1 MQDSVVPSS
10 PLPQPLAE
18 DAEVERIV
26 RALEGELR
34 ATRRRRWIR
43 LGIILGIAVSGLFAW
58 TEYRK
63 RTAPP
68 PEPRFT
74 GAAVEIRDIIEKVQ
88 STGVV
93 EPLRKL
99 EVGSQVSGRVARVHV
114 DFNDTVKKGDVLA
127 EIDPELP
134 LAQLVQSK
142 AELLARGASVERAKT
157 ASDAARVRL
166 ERVKT
171 LVPEGLASPAELEQA
186 QADLDMARAEVTS
199 AEAQMAQVRA
209 SVQSAS
215 ATLKYT
221 KILSA
226 IDGVVIDRKVEP
238 GQTVAASFN
247 TPVLFVIARDLEQM
261 RVLAEIDEAD
271 VGKVK
276 EGMKASVV
284 VDAFPSDRFI
294 GDLTQIRLSP
304 NTVEGVVTYSAV
316 IVVQNPDGKL
326 RPGMTAN
333 VTIETKVE
341 RGVRTVPTAALR
353 FEPLP
358 ESPPSASGPP
368 AASSIP
374 PLLTLKPGEGRLFL
388 LKQGPEHS
396 QSITPKAVEIG
407 SSDGVY
413 SAVTSP
419 LEPGTLVVTDEK
431 PRDQKRGF
439 RLF

>member
-1 MQDSVVPSS
+1 MTVPEASS
-10 PLPQPLAE
+10 PTSSHPRTE

-43 LGIILGIAVSGLFAW
+43 IGAILAVLGGGAFAFV
-58 TEYRK
+58 EYRK
-63 RTAPP
+63 RTSPP

-74 GAAVEIRDIIEKVQ
+74 GAAVEIRDIVEKVQ

-99 EVGSQVSGRVARVHV
+99 EVGTQVSGRVALVHV
-114 DFNDTVKKGDVLA
+114 DFNDTVKQGDVLA

-142 AELLARGASVERAKT
+142 AELSARGASVERAKT
-157 ASDAARVRL
+157 ASEAARVRL
-166 ERVKT
+166 GRIKT

-221 KILSA
+221 KIVSA

-276 EGMKASVV
+276 EGMQASVV
-284 VDAFPSDRFI
+284 VDAFPADRFT
-294 GDLTQIRLSP
+294 GELTQIRLSP

-316 IVVQNPDGKL
+316 IVVANLDGKL

-341 RGVRTVPTAALR
+341 RGARTVPTAALR
-353 FEPLP
+353 FDPLP
-358 ESPPSASGPP
+358 DAPSGPP
-368 AASSIP
+368 RPSVATTPALVP
-374 PLLTLKPGEGRLFL
+374 LKPGEGRLFL
-388 LKQGPEHS
+388 LKEGLDRS
-396 QSITPKAVEIG
+396 QRIIPQVVELG
-407 SSDGVY
+407 LSDGVH
-413 SAVTSP
+413 SVITSP
-419 LEPGTLVVTDEK
+419 LDRGTLVVVDEK

-439 RLF
+439 KLF